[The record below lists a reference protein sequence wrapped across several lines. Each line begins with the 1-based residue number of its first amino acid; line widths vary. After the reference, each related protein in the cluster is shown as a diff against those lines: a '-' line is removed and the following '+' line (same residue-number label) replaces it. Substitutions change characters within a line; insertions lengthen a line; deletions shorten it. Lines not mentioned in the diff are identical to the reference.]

1 MHWKRWGDGERTIL
15 FLPTWSIIHSRSW
28 KAQVPWFSRRYR
40 VLTFDP
46 RGNGLSD
53 RPVDPAAYAEAEYA
67 ADALAVLDA
76 TGTDRAAIVGHS
88 RGAHR
93 GLLLAADHPERVT
106 AAIFIGPALPLDEA
120 GRRRR
125 RSRRTSATTR
135 AGRGTTPTPGAA
147 TTVAS
152 SSSSP
157 PRSTRSRT
165 RRSRSRT
172 SSTGRA
178 TSARMG

>member
-1 MHWKRWGDGERTIL
+1 M
-15 FLPTWSIIHSRSW
+15 
-28 KAQVPWFSRRYR
+28 PWFSRRYR

-53 RPVDPAAYAEAEYA
+53 RPADPAAYAEAEYA

-106 AAIFIGPALPLDEA
+106 AAIFIGPALPLTEGASPSTFEEDLGSDEGWA
-120 GRRRR
+120 RYNAHSWRRDYRGFLEFF
-125 RSRRTSATTR
+125 SAEVS
-135 AGRGTTPTPGAA
+135 TP
-147 TTVAS
+147 
-152 SSSSP
+152 
-157 PRSTRSRT
+157 SRT
-165 RRSRSRT
+165 RPSRSRT
-172 SSTGRA
+172 SSTGRSM
-178 TSARMG
+178 SAPRG